1 VFAVTKDRFYNDLDL
16 HADTVEGDVKLP
28 LVVYGDEG
36 SGKSALL
43 ANWVMKRKA
52 IKHKDEF
59 LFQYFVDSSSK
70 STQLAHLLS
79 KLETELKG
87 FFQLREMEVPDSE
100 ERLRWSLNRFLGA
113 AVKKKGPESRIVIV
127 IDGVN
132 KLKGEDCRDG
142 ELYWLPTDLPPCV
155 RFIVSTVEHDRAT
168 RFDEDVVDHRTFIEL
183 NRRQCPILK
192 MEPLGIPTRHA
203 IIDSYC
209 GLFPGYVD
217 LQENQQFR
225 IVTSAASAHPLY
237 LRCLLQS
244 LRLGLIMTTHSKDHL
259 LDTFLRCSTAFE
271 LTEKVL
277 NLCMFSITNED
288 YVDLMGKVLTVVYVS
303 RNGLSEEEVWGIVK
317 LVSKVE
323 VDEMHK
329 QKLMAI
335 LKNFTMCI
343 NNLHSFSHEVYK
355 EVVYSKFICNND
367 TFIRWHILMAR
378 YFGHLPTC
386 DRKLTC
392 LPFHLEVA
400 GSWNKVKNCLTDVE
414 MFNLWW
420 TPKFKKDFIKYWS
433 ALTAAKLPSDGNG
446 DEMKEVDSRAAK
458 KPTYDVVEEYVKSV
472 EEYRHQRIPPQE
484 ETVADVIM
492 RIGEFLIEFAVQ
504 GHELNADV
512 PPNVHPQIPAE
523 DLASLGVPFIEYD
536 EEGRSVLVV
545 PTMVV
550 NDEDGAKT
558 QGEAPVSANEDL
570 PECTTYFFARWM
582 WIQFPLMALGNC
594 GQRYNDGI
602 AVRDANKPWERES
615 RKKVGAGG
623 TSFSQDDNQSTS
635 SRKRGVDNPPPQ
647 RQFSMSINSMKLP
660 QIKFVKKVARS
671 VRKVPDP
678 DALLAHGPD
687 SNGAPDGVQMKI
699 MGLQDANRDLREE
712 LDFLVQQKVGLSKR
726 LEEVKMLTRD
736 LQCSAD
742 STTLYDKDLHMARER
757 DVDGASKLEQAM
769 FVHTN
774 LKSLLI
780 MCQRHPAHS
789 PAIIFEVEKKLE
801 QDAYLIHEIGIRLW
815 EQKFEMQV
823 HQTAFRKMKNL
834 VKGGVRMHSELLDYR
849 YDKKRDLT
857 NEETR
862 NLTLAATSREK
873 MRTRQQRTR
882 QKKRNQDNEIS
893 GERDVE
899 GAYKAWHEKW
909 SIISG
914 RTGITDPDVFFERL
928 NYGGHL
934 EDQIDNV
941 RKYSETR
948 RETLKND
955 GAALE
960 IELEEVRS
968 EASMLGGHPR
978 EVYEQHKKLSES
990 QQNLRRVKERT
1001 EGTELLQ
1008 QQVIAGLNHI
1018 NEILGVNLSEREGNV
1033 ADIIRDIESVL
1044 ETLVEE
1050 NEKQQQG
1057 TGGVDSPTSFT
1068 RPPGTREGGPMNLE
1082 GHVRPS
1088 ELENALTKYQE
1099 PKARLA
1105 AILPSRPVDDVMVSS
1120 RDIADMEDDAED
1132 EGTWSRRFVKHQSF
1146 KTMRIQSKK
1155 KPNSAEAFAATN

>member
-1 VFAVTKDRFYNDLDL
+1 MEGVKSYDDEHEGFAASRSSEYVFAVTKDKFYNDLDL

-36 SGKSALL
+36 YGKSALL
-43 ANWVMKRKA
+43 ANWVLKRKN

-70 STQLAHLLS
+70 SVQLAHMLS
-79 KLETELKG
+79 KLETALKS

-100 ERLRWSLNRFLGA
+100 ERLRWSLNRFLSA
-113 AVKKKGPESRIVIV
+113 AVKKKGSESRIVIV

-155 RFIVSTVEHDRAT
+155 RFIVSTVEHDRST
-168 RFDEDVVDHRTFIEL
+168 RFDDDVADHRTFVEL
-183 NRRQCPILK
+183 KRRKCPTLR
-192 MEPLGIPTRHA
+192 MEPLGIPTRHT

-209 GLFPGYVD
+209 SLFPGYVD

-225 IVTSAASAHPLY
+225 IVTSTSSAHPLY

-259 LDTFLRCSTAFE
+259 LDTFLRCGTAFE
-271 LTEKVL
+271 LTEKIL
-277 NLCMFSITNED
+277 NLCMFSITNEA
-288 YVDLMGKVLTVVYVS
+288 YVDLLGKILTVVYVA
-303 RNGLSEEEVWGIVK
+303 RNGLSEDEVWGIVK

-343 NNLHSFSHEVYK
+343 NELHSFSHEVYK

-433 ALTAAKLPSDGNG
+433 ALTAAKLPADGSN
-446 DEMKEVDSRAAK
+446 EETKEVDSRAAK

-472 EEYRHQRIPPQE
+472 EEYRNQRIPPKD

-512 PPNVHPQIPAE
+512 PANVHPKVPGE
-523 DLASLGVPFIEYD
+523 DLASLGVPYIEYD
-536 EEGRSVLVV
+536 DEGRSVLVV

-594 GQRYNDGI
+594 DQRFNDGI
-602 AVRDANKPWERES
+602 EVREANRPWEKES
-615 RKKVGAGG
+615 RKKGG
-623 TSFSQDDNQSTS
+623 SMSFSQDDQSTRS
-635 SRKRGVDNPPPQ
+635 KKRGVDNPVPSK
-647 RQFSMSINSMKLP
+647 QFSLSLNSLKLP
-660 QIKFVKKVARS
+660 QIKFVKKCARS
-671 VRKVPDP
+671 VRKVPNP
-678 DALLAHGPD
+678 DAELAFGPD
-687 SNGAPDGVQMKI
+687 GGGAPDGVQLKI
-699 MGLQDANRDLREE
+699 MGLQDTNRDLREE
-712 LDFLVQQKVGLSKR
+712 LDFLVQQKMGLSKR
-726 LEEVKMLTRD
+726 LEEVRMMNRD
-736 LQCSAD
+736 LKCSAD
-742 STTLYDKDLHMARER
+742 STTLYDKDLQVARER
-757 DVDGASKLEQAM
+757 DAEGAAKLEKSL
-769 FVHTN
+769 FVNRN
-774 LKSLLI
+774 LKNLYV

-789 PAIIFEVEKKLE
+789 PAIVFEVEKKLE

-823 HQTAFRKMKNL
+823 HQTAFRKMKKL
-834 VKGGVRMHSELLDYR
+834 VKSGVKIHSQLLDYR

-857 NEETR
+857 NQQTMDMS
-862 NLTLAATSREK
+862 LAATSREK
-873 MRTRQQRTR
+873 LRTRQQRTR
-882 QKKRNQDNEIS
+882 QKKRNQENEIS
-893 GERDVE
+893 AEMDAEMMLKG
-899 GAYKAWHEKW
+899 WQEKW
-909 SIISG
+909 SIISS

-928 NYGGHL
+928 NFGGHL

-941 RKYSETR
+941 RKYSESR
-948 RETLKND
+948 RENLKNEC
-955 GAALE
+955 AALE
-960 IELEEVRS
+960 TELEEVRS

-978 EVYEQHKKLSES
+978 EVYEQHKNLSET
-990 QQNLRRVKERT
+990 QQHIRRIKERT
-1001 EGTELLQ
+1001 EATELLQ

-1018 NEILGVNLSEREGNV
+1018 NEILGVQHSEREGNV
-1033 ADIIRDIESVL
+1033 SDIIRDIESVL

-1057 TGGVDSPTSFT
+1057 TG
-1068 RPPGTREGGPMNLE
+1068 
-1082 GHVRPS
+1082 
-1088 ELENALTKYQE
+1088 
-1099 PKARLA
+1099 
-1105 AILPSRPVDDVMVSS
+1105 
-1120 RDIADMEDDAED
+1120 
-1132 EGTWSRRFVKHQSF
+1132 
-1146 KTMRIQSKK
+1146 
-1155 KPNSAEAFAATN
+1155 